1 MAKDNNFDLWQL
13 FAAVLMILTAFILTS
28 LINQL

>member
-13 FAAVLMILTAFILTS
+13 AAAVLMIVTAFVLTS
-28 LINQL
+28 IINAL

>member
-13 FAAVLMILTAFILTS
+13 FAAVLMIVTAFVLTS
-28 LINQL
+28 IINAL